1 MSPSG
6 PNRNFGSRFQ
16 ARREDSV
23 ELRMRYAEDDLD
35 RIDSWVEDLK
45 KVIDTQFHD
54 MAAAINDR
62 LSKLEDDL
70 GQVKSRATTALAT
83 MAASAVL
90 LAINIL
96 VERGGGG

>member
-1 MSPSG
+1 MSPNS
-6 PNRNFGSRFQ
+6 PNRQFGGRYASRQ
-16 ARREDSV
+16 SDPV

-35 RIDSWVEDLK
+35 RFDSWVEDFK
-45 KVIDTQFHD
+45 KAIDQQFHD
-54 MAAAINDR
+54 MAQALNER
-62 LSKLEDDL
+62 LGKLEEDL

>member
-1 MSPSG
+1 MST
-6 PNRNFGSRFQ
+6 NRPFGGRFASRKD
-16 ARREDSV
+16 DSV

-35 RIDSWVEDLK
+35 RFDSWVEEFK
-45 KVIDTQFHD
+45 KAIDTQFHD

-62 LSKLEDDL
+62 LNKLEEDL
-70 GQVKSRATTALAT
+70 AQVKSRATTALAT

-96 VERGGGG
+96 VEKGGGS